1 MLISEFLKTELKKIT
16 GQTDLSR
23 AVYPERNRGEPRDL
37 SRTEPRDDFSV
48 SLSQRPE
55 FGDYTTN
62 LAFVLAK
69 SRRQSPFLVAE
80 DIKKDLAKLSKY
92 FSKVEVRNGYLN
104 FFLSEEF
111 LLESLEKTPQEILN
125 PKKQKKVVIDYSSP
139 NMGKQLSVAHI
150 GSTII
155 GDVLARIYEFCGWK
169 VIGDNH
175 LGDWGMMAGKL
186 IAAYKKYS
194 KTPLAKVGIQEMQG
208 LYVKFTTNE
217 KTDSSLTDLAKQETV
232 KLQKRDKEN
241 LKVWRV
247 LLKNS
252 LKEFEK
258 QYKKLNVRKFDHCHG
273 ESFYQ
278 EISEKLVKDFE
289 KKGWAKQSQGALVVE
304 LENKPAVIIKK
315 SDEAFLYATSD
326 IATIIY
332 REKTWKPDL
341 SLYVVANEQAF
352 HFEQLFAV
360 AKKLK
365 LAPKT
370 ELVHVK
376 FGMLLGVDRKKLSTR
391 SGKSVL
397 LDDVLEEAF
406 VRAKKISK
414 SRKTGLSEANLK
426 KIFWSIGIGAI
437 KYNYLSQN
445 RNTDIVFDWDKML
458 SLDGN
463 SAPYIQYS
471 FSRLNNILIKSRLAG
486 GKIQKLSL
494 KDLKFL
500 SEDEIF
506 VLRKICQFPEVVFES
521 AREYLPNLI
530 ANYVFE
536 LAGLMNSFYEKYPV
550 LQAEPN
556 QKNSRLKLIS
566 LASKTIKAC
575 LGLFGIDAP
584 ERI

>member
-1 MLISEFLKTELKKIT
+1 MLISEFLKSELKKVA
-16 GQTDLSR
+16 GNDLSR
-23 AVYPERNRGEPRDL
+23 AE
-37 SRTEPRDDFSV
+37 SRDFSV

-62 LAFVLAK
+62 LAFILAK
-69 SRRQSPFLVAE
+69 SRQQSPFLVAE
-80 DIKKDLAKLSKY
+80 DIKKDLLVKSSLKKY
-92 FSKVEVRNGYLN
+92 FDKIEIKNGYLN
-104 FFLSEEF
+104 FFLSKEF
-111 LLESLEKTPQEILN
+111 LLESLIKTPEETLK

-139 NMGKQLSVAHI
+139 NMGKQLSIAHI

-155 GDVLARIYEFCGWK
+155 GDALVRIYKFCGWK

-194 KTPLAKVGIQEMQG
+194 KTPLAKVGIQEMQN
-208 LYVKFTTNE
+208 LYVRFTTNE
-217 KTDSSLTDLAKQETV
+217 KTNSALTDLAKQETV
-232 KLQKRDKEN
+232 KLQGRDKEN
-241 LKVWRV
+241 IKIWRI

-258 QYKKLNVRKFDHCHG
+258 QYKKLSVKKFDYYHG

-278 EISEKLVKDFE
+278 KISDKLVKDFE
-289 KKGWAKQSQGALVVE
+289 KKGWAKQSQGALVIE
-304 LENKPAVIIKK
+304 LENRPAVIIKK

-326 IATIIY
+326 IATIIF
-332 REKTWKPDL
+332 REKSWKPDL

-360 AKKLK
+360 AEKFR

-376 FGMLLGVDRKKLSTR
+376 FGMLLGADHKKLSTR
-391 SGKSVL
+391 SGKSIL

-406 VRAKKISK
+406 IRAKEIARPKNS
-414 SRKTGLSEANLK
+414 GLSEASLK
-426 KIFWSIGIGAI
+426 KIFWSVGIGAI

-458 SLDGN
+458 SLEGN

-471 FSRLNNILIKSRLAG
+471 FSRLNNILTKSSLAD
-486 GKIQKLSL
+486 GKTQKLNL
-494 KDLKFL
+494 KDLEFL

-506 VLRKICQFPEVVFES
+506 VLRKICQFPEVVSES
-521 AREYLPNLI
+521 AKEYLPNLI

-550 LQAEPN
+550 LQAEPK
-556 QKNSRLKLIS
+556 QKRARLKLI
-566 LASKTIKAC
+566 ASAAKTIKTC
-575 LGLFGIDAP
+575 LSLFGIEAP